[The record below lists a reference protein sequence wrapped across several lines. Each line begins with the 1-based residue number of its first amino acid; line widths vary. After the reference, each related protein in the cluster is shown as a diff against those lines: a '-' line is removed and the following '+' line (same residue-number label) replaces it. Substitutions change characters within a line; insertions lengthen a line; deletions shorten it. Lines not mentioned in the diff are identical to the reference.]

1 MKLFFRRYG
10 IEGDQ
15 PLIILHGLFGIS
27 DNWVTYGRRIAD
39 EGFNVIIPDQRNHG
53 MSPHSDVFNYL
64 AMTDDLFQFIE
75 EENIKQPILL
85 GHSMGGKVAMRF
97 ALEYPDIVKKLIV
110 VDISLKAYGDRPHHR
125 NIIEAMQSVEL
136 DTLKSRQEV
145 EEHLKL
151 RVKEIR
157 IRQFLMKN
165 LHWRDKDSLEWR
177 INLSGISQNL
187 NQMFDAIETSE
198 TFNKP
203 TLFIR
208 GGASDYILPEDFP
221 QIRWNFPYAEIL
233 TIEGASHWVHAEAFE
248 QFYLITSGFLTGS
261 K

>member
-1 MKLFFRRYG
+1 
-10 IEGDQ
+10 
-15 PLIILHGLFGIS
+15 
-27 DNWVTYGRRIAD
+27 
-39 EGFNVIIPDQRNHG
+39 
-53 MSPHSDVFNYL
+53 
-64 AMTDDLFQFIE
+64 
-75 EENIKQPILL
+75 
-85 GHSMGGKVAMRF
+85 
-97 ALEYPDIVKKLIV
+97 
-110 VDISLKAYGDRPHHR
+110 
-125 NIIEAMQSVEL
+125 MQSVEL
-136 DTLKSRQEV
+136 DALKSRQEV
-145 EEHLKL
+145 EDHLKQ
-151 RVKEIR
+151 RVREIR

-165 LHWRDKDSLEWR
+165 LHWRDKDRLEWR

-187 NQMFDAIETSE
+187 SQMFDAIETSE